1 MSKKAVSFDSLRINS
16 PAQATVAMSPAAPV
30 ATQRAASG
38 AGKAGKTIPVR
49 LTVEQWYDAKEFA
62 MREDRSLQDL
72 FIAGL
77 NALRAA
83 KGLPPLT
90 GTAR

>member
-49 LTVEQWYDAKEFA
+49 LTVESSGMTPRNSRCA
-62 MREDRSLQDL
+62 RTDRCRIFLSL
-72 FIAGL
+72 A
-77 NALRAA
+77 
-83 KGLPPLT
+83 
-90 GTAR
+90 